1 MCGIVGIVSIK
12 DTPISPE
19 TVKAMNDKIYRR
31 GPDDEGFYLSD
42 RVCLGMRR
50 LSIIDIAAGHQPIF
64 NEDNSVVI
72 VFNGEIYNHNE
83 LRAELKQK
91 GHSFRTNSDTEVI
104 VHLYEEYGIRFLDR
118 LRGMFGLCIWDTNK
132 KTGYLCR
139 DRFGIKPIF
148 TALTESGH
156 LLFASELKA
165 ILASQEIKKVISP
178 VGLDAYL
185 AYNYIP
191 APLTIYEGIF
201 KLPPAHYI
209 KFTETQIFSPQ
220 QYWDANNCSDEAEP
234 KLEEIDQLIK
244 DSITAHMESDVPIG
258 TFLSGGIDSSLVTAV
273 ASTHDK
279 FDSTFTIGFENSG
292 HLYDERPLAKLVA
305 DKYAVKN
312 SVFHSVKPDP
322 EKILTEAI
330 QAFDEPFADDSII
343 PTWEICDIASKK
355 LKVCLTGLGGD
366 ELFGGYYR
374 YLGIQYYGLYSKT
387 PLFLRKLIYKIS
399 TKIFATS
406 SSRRMNHIMR
416 FLRAG
421 VLPPADAY
429 TSYLTALDI
438 SERENIYSSQ
448 FRSSI
453 DDQATKTLMLD
464 HFNKCT
470 SDSLLQKAIYTDIN
484 TYVAEDILA
493 LSDRVSMWHSL
504 ELRVPL
510 LDHILFEKCFK
521 MADRYKIGRK
531 EKKIYLRKVARKYL
545 PEQLFRAKK
554 QGFESPTATWINTSL
569 KQYVDSMLA
578 PERLAEQGIFN
589 PDKVQALLAKHRDNS
604 HDNSKIIFSLLM
616 FQIWHKEIYSA

>member
-12 DTPISPE
+12 DTPINSE
-19 TVKAMNDKIYRR
+19 TVKAMNNKIYRR
-31 GPDDEGFYLSD
+31 GPDDEGFYFSD

-64 NEDNSVVI
+64 NEDNSIVI

-83 LRAELKQK
+83 LRAQLKEK
-91 GHSFRTNSDTEVI
+91 GHTFRTNSDTEVI
-104 VHLYEEYGIRFLDR
+104 VHLYEEYGIKFLDH
-118 LRGMFGLCIWDTNK
+118 LRGMFGLCIWDSNK

-148 TALTESGH
+148 TAITDSGH

-165 ILASQEIKKVISP
+165 ILASEEIKKIISP
-178 VGLDAYL
+178 EGLDAYL

-209 KFTETQIFSPQ
+209 AFTEGNISAPT
-220 QYWDANNCSDEAEP
+220 QYWDANDAPVQEEP
-234 KLEEIDQLIK
+234 SLEEIDNLIK
-244 DSITAHMESDVPIG
+244 DSITVHMESDVPIG

-273 ASTHDK
+273 ASTHEK
-279 FDSTFTIGFENSG
+279 FHSTFTIGFENSG

-305 DKYAVKN
+305 DKYSVKN
-312 SVFHSVKPDP
+312 SVFHNVKPDP

-330 QAFDEPFADDSII
+330 RAFDEPFADDSII
-343 PTWEICDIASKK
+343 PTWEICELASQQ

-374 YLGIQYYGLYSKT
+374 YLGIQYYGLYAKL
-387 PLFLRKLIYKIS
+387 PLFLRSLLFKTA
-399 TKIFATS
+399 TKVFSKS

-421 VLPPADAY
+421 RLTAAEAY
-429 TSYLTALDI
+429 TSYLTALEI
-438 SERENIYSSQ
+438 SERENIYSAAY
-448 FRSSI
+448 RSRI
-453 DDQATKTLMLD
+453 NDQATKNLMLD
-464 HFNKCT
+464 HFNKCK
-470 SDSLLQKAIYTDIN
+470 SESLLQKAIYTDIN

-510 LDHILFEKCFK
+510 LDHVLFEKCFK
-521 MADRYKIGRK
+521 IREALKIGSK
-531 EKKIYLRKVARKYL
+531 EKIILLRKVAKKYL
-545 PEQLFRAKK
+545 PAALFVAKK
-554 QGFESPTATWINTSL
+554 QGFESPTATWINSSL
-569 KQYVDSMLA
+569 KEYIDSMLDPQRIA
-578 PERLAEQGIFN
+578 AQGIFN
-589 PDKVQALLAKHRDNS
+589 PEKIQTLIDKHRDKS
-604 HDNSKIIFSLLM
+604 QDNSKIIFSLLM

>member
-12 DTPISPE
+12 DTPINSE
-19 TVKAMNDKIYRR
+19 TIKAMNNKIYRR
-31 GPDDEGFYLSD
+31 GPDDEGFYFSD

-83 LRAELKQK
+83 LRAQLKEK
-91 GHSFRTNSDTEVI
+91 GHVFRTNSDTEVI
-104 VHLYEEYGIRFLDR
+104 VHLYEEYGIKFLDY
-118 LRGMFGLCIWDTNK
+118 LRGMFGLCIWDSNK

-148 TALTESGH
+148 TAITDSGH

-165 ILASQEIKKVISP
+165 IFASDEIKKIISP
-178 VGLDAYL
+178 AGLDAYL

-209 KFTETQIFSPQ
+209 AFTENNISAPI
-220 QYWDANNCSDEAEP
+220 QYWDANDIPAQQEP
-234 KLEEIDQLIK
+234 SIDEIDNLIK
-244 DSITAHMESDVPIG
+244 DSITVHMESDVPIG

-273 ASTHDK
+273 ASTHEK
-279 FDSTFTIGFENSG
+279 FHSTFTIGFENSG

-305 DKYAVKN
+305 DRYSVKN
-312 SVFHSVKPDP
+312 SVFHNVKPNP

-330 QAFDEPFADDSII
+330 NAFDEPFADDSII
-343 PTWEICDIASKK
+343 PTWEICELASKQ

-374 YLGIQYYGLYSKT
+374 YLGIQYYGLYAKL
-387 PLFLRKLIYKIS
+387 PLFLRNLLFKTA
-399 TKIFATS
+399 TKVFSKS

-421 VLPPADAY
+421 RLTAAEAY

-438 SERENIYSSQ
+438 SERENIYSAGY
-448 FRSSI
+448 RSKI
-453 DDQATKTLMLD
+453 NDQATKDLMLN

-470 SDSLLQKAIYTDIN
+470 SQSLLQKAIYTDIN

-521 MADRYKIGRK
+521 IKDALKIGSK
-531 EKKIYLRKVARKYL
+531 EKKILLRKVARKYL
-545 PEQLFRAKK
+545 PSPLFQAKK
-554 QGFESPTATWINTSL
+554 QGFESPTSTWINTSL
-569 KQYVDSMLA
+569 KEYIDTMLDPQRIA
-578 PERLAEQGIFN
+578 AQGIFN
-589 PDKVQALLAKHRDNS
+589 ARQIQTLIDKHRDKS
-604 HDNSKIIFSLLM
+604 QDNSKIIFSLLM